1 MAPSAAAAA
10 DAMASA
16 DPGPSNPQRKKS
28 AAERRAEKAAKEREK
43 QQEHKKLLREYG
55 DLEKKIISK
64 ACRGS
69 EICFIAVFP
78 WLCASDARL
87 NVNNR

>member
-1 MAPSAAAAA
+1 
-10 DAMASA
+10 MASA
-16 DPGPSNPQRKKS
+16 DPGPSNPQPKKS

-64 ACRGS
+64 ACRRS
-69 EICFIAVFP
+69 ENCFIANSP
-78 WLCASDARL
+78 WLC
-87 NVNNR
+87 VCI

>member
-1 MAPSAAAAA
+1 MAPSAP

-16 DPGPSNPQRKKS
+16 DPGPSNPQPKKS

-64 ACRGS
+64 ACRRS
-69 EICFIAVFP
+69 EKFLYCPISLV
-78 WLCASDARL
+78 
-87 NVNNR
+87 V